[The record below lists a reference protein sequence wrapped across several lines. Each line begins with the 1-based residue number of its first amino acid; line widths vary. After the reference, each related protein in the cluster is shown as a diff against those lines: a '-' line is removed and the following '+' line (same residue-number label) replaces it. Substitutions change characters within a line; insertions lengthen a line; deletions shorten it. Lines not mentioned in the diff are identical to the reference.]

1 MLQNEFKLKTLLWP
15 SYKMA
20 IRYKQGP
27 SLPLMDDLSDP
38 GPLFGK
44 WIFFF
49 SEKKSKKLEVLARR
63 NTTGARVF
71 VFEL

>member
-1 MLQNEFKLKTLLWP
+1 MLQNEFKLKTWP

-27 SLPLMDDLSDP
+27 SLHLMDDLSDP

-44 WIFFF
+44 WIFLIRCVPLC
-49 SEKKSKKLEVLARR
+49 SRSLPPKKRI
-63 NTTGARVF
+63 
-71 VFEL
+71 